1 MNALTT
7 EIKTRA
13 RLLLK
18 LLQTNN
24 VAATKRALLLSR
36 QHNWTLPETWQLRH
50 CLNLAAADAGFQH
63 WEHARAVLFGE
74 AQTEDVKPDFGDF
87 WHGKEVS
94 GYTNHWYASYA
105 EAQLQLQVD
114 PASYLLPYRL
124 QFIVVKVEYL
134 HALGV
139 STDAAWWQPIANDLV
154 LGYGSASWLAL
165 SQQRLQASR
174 IERFNVAWDAR
185 QTTLDLESTDAES
198 QRVMQAFVQ
207 NNRLKKIPDQRKKR
221 LVILRWLVNQLQTER
236 RYAESEINQFFLQ
249 YHEDYATL
257 RREMITNMLM
267 KREDGVYWRL

>member
-24 VAATKRALLLSR
+24 VAATKHALLLSR

-50 CLNLAAADAGFQH
+50 CLNLAAADVGFQH
-63 WEHARAVLFGE
+63 WEHARAVLGGDV
-74 AQTEDVKPDFGDF
+74 QTEDVKPDFGDF

-105 EAQLQLQVD
+105 EAQLQLQAD

-124 QFIVVKVEYL
+124 QFIVVKAEYL

-139 STDAAWWQPIANDLV
+139 STDAAIGGNQSQTILFLV
-154 LGYGSASWLAL
+154 MA
-165 SQQRLQASR
+165 LQAGSR
-174 IERFNVAWDAR
+174 YRNSDFKLTVSNVLTW
-185 QTTLDLESTDAES
+185 SG
-198 QRVMQAFVQ
+198 MHG
-207 NNRLKKIPDQRKKR
+207 KR
-221 LVILRWLVNQLQTER
+221 CWI
-236 RYAESEINQFFLQ
+236 
-249 YHEDYATL
+249 
-257 RREMITNMLM
+257 
-267 KREDGVYWRL
+267 